1 MKQTWRWYGP
11 KDIVS
16 ISDIRQ
22 AGAKGIVTALH
33 HIPSG
38 DVWTLD
44 EIKKRQ
50 AEVGVMADGKTPS
63 TLTWDV
69 VESLPVTEAMKTQT
83 GEWKQH
89 IENYKVSMRNLA
101 AAGVNIICYNFM
113 PVLDW
118 TRTVLHWPVA
128 HGGYAMR
135 FDLTDFAAFDIH
147 LLERPGAK
155 DDFAPAVVEKAAKRF
170 MQMSDEDKKQL
181 SHNIIAG
188 LPGGKGVSSLD
199 GLRTEL
205 AAYDNIDADKLR
217 CHYVDFLS
225 EIIPLAEELNLKFC
239 CHPDD
244 PPTPLLGL
252 PRVMSTEEDYRYIV
266 NAVDSPMNGITYCTG
281 SLGARPDV
289 DLPGFIDRLGDKIH
303 FIHLRNVRRDSED
316 VQCSFYEDEHLE
328 GNTDMV
334 AVIAAILRE
343 EERRKNSGRSD
354 YAIPMRPDH
363 GQEILSDLLN
373 PVQPGYPA
381 VGRLKGLAELR
392 GIERALSQTKGYRA

>member
-33 HIPSG
+33 HVPSG
-38 DVWTLD
+38 DVWTVD

-69 VESLPVTEAMKTQT
+69 VESLPVTEAMKTQS

-101 AAGVNIICYNFM
+101 QSGVKIICYNFM

-118 TRTVLHWPVA
+118 TRTELHWPVP
-128 HGGYAMR
+128 HGGFAMR
-135 FDLTDFAAFDIH
+135 FDLVDFAAFDIH
-147 LLERPGAK
+147 LLERAGATS
-155 DDFAPAVVEKAAKRF
+155 DYSAAVVEKAKKRF
-170 MQMSDEDKKQL
+170 LELSDEGKKQL
-181 SHNIIAG
+181 IHNIVAG

-199 GLRTEL
+199 GLRAEL
-205 AAYDNIDADKLR
+205 AAYDKIDADKLR
-217 CHYVDFLS
+217 KNYVDFLS
-225 EIIPLAEELNLKFC
+225 EVIPLAEELDMKFC

-252 PRVMSTEEDYRYIV
+252 PRVMSTEQDYSYIV
-266 NAVDSPMNGITYCTG
+266 KTIDSPSNGITFCTG

-289 DLPGFIDRLGDKIH
+289 DLPGFIDRLGPKIH

-316 VQCSFYEDEHLE
+316 VQCSFFEDEHLE

-334 AVIAAILRE
+334 SVIAAILRE
-343 EERRKNSGRSD
+343 EERRKTEGRSD
-354 YAIPMRPDH
+354 IHIPMRPDH
-363 GQEILSDLLN
+363 GQEILSDLKN

-381 VGRLKGLAELR
+381 IGRLKGLAELR
-392 GIERALSQTKGYRA
+392 GIERALSQTKGYRK